1 MKRFP
6 ASSILALI
14 GVGALAA
21 LASAQESSNTAPPHR
36 WRHGHGPRQF
46 ERCLST
52 VGLSADQQAAVQ
64 SIQSESKATLQ
75 ADFAA
80 LKAAREKLKGD
91 VATGAD
97 KSALGQDVLDQD
109 ASASKLKSDVK
120 TTHDQIVA
128 KLNPDQQNALAT
140 CMQQPSP

>member
-1 MKRFP
+1 MKRFSG
-6 ASSILALI
+6 SSILAVI
-14 GVGALAA
+14 GVGALAT
-21 LASAQESSNTAPPHR
+21 LASAQEPANPAPLHR

-64 SIQSESKATLQ
+64 SIQSESKAALQ

-80 LKAAREKLKGD
+80 LKAAREKLQGD
-91 VATGAD
+91 LATGAD
-97 KSALGQDVLDQD
+97 KSVLGQDVLDQD

-120 TTHDQIVA
+120 ATHDQIVA
-128 KLNPDQQNALAT
+128 KLHPDQQSALTT
-140 CMQQPSP
+140 CTQQPSP